1 MLFVNVW
8 AIHRDQRLWNKPLEF
23 MPERLM
29 EKEMQLNDIQMRGDD
44 SEIIP
49 FGAGRRGRPGV
60 SLVWKILCSARELFC
75 NHAFGGKEPTYR
87 YEQLVE
93 RFVQVCRDLLLSL
106 KVLGSQVCGRD
117 DKYWNL
123 ELEKAR
129 VTQPNDVRRCLKISF
144 DNLDSVEKHIFMDIA
159 CFYNAR

>member
-1 MLFVNVW
+1 MCSARSDTASVALENLSRLAQLEAIIFPAETMLFVNVW

-60 SLVWKILCSARELFC
+60 SLAMNMV
-75 NHAFGGKEPTYR
+75 
-87 YEQLVE
+87 QLAHN
-93 RFVQVCRDLLLSL
+93 FL
-106 KVLGSQVCGRD
+106 
-117 DKYWNL
+117 
-123 ELEKAR
+123 
-129 VTQPNDVRRCLKISF
+129 T
-144 DNLDSVEKHIFMDIA
+144 
-159 CFYNAR
+159 